1 MTAAGRDA
9 IWQDCQGE
17 RHIQPLQCR
26 AWRVVESQ
34 EVIATLTLVD
44 TLEEQDLLEQLLE
57 STKPP
62 RPAPARHYLLTTPF
76 RYPPLKHGSRF
87 GKRHEPSLFY
97 AATNVAT
104 ALAETAYYRLVF
116 LEGMAQTFA
125 SALNT
130 EHTVFH
136 VNVQCQRGIALQSEP
151 FDAHR
156 DVLTAPDD
164 YIATQTLGS
173 AMRTAGVE
181 GFQYRSARDAAGG
194 INVALFVPDVIRS
207 NAPQAATRWLCQ
219 TDSNS
224 VAFRSADDRE
234 PLLRFARTQF
244 LVDGHLP
251 APAL

>member
-1 MTAAGRDA
+1 MNAARRDA
-9 IWQDCQGE
+9 IWQHCQGE

-57 STKPP
+57 STKPA
-62 RPAPARHYLLTTPF
+62 RPQPERHYLLTTPF
-76 RYPPLKHGSRF
+76 RYPPLRHGSRF

-97 AATNVAT
+97 AAATVPT

-116 LEGMAQTFA
+116 LEGMAQPFA
-125 SALNT
+125 NALNT
-130 EHTVFH
+130 EHTVFY
-136 VNVQCQRGIALQSEP
+136 VNVQCQRGIVLQSHP
-151 FDAHR
+151 FDAYR
-156 DVLTAPDD
+156 SVLMAPSD
-164 YIATQTLGS
+164 YAATQTLGTE
-173 AMRTAGVE
+173 MRAAGVE

-194 INVALFVPDVIRS
+194 INVALFVPQVIRS
-207 NAPQAATRWLCQ
+207 NAPQSATRWLCQ
-219 TDSNS
+219 TDIDG

-234 PLLRFARTQF
+234 PLQHFARAQF
-244 LVDGHLP
+244 LVHGKLP